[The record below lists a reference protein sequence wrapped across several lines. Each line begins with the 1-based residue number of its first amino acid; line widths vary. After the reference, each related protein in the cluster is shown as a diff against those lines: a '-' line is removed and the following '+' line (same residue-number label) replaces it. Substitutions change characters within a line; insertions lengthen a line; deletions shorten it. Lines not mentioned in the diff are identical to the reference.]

1 MEGYGN
7 MEEVKRLYIE
17 DGKILVKEGEFST
30 ICTEAEIEGPSLIRN
45 KDGNVWIEPTSTEV
59 KLVHIPKENVTI
71 IRIINPTI
79 AIVLY

>member
-17 DGKILVKEGEFST
+17 DGMILVKEGEFST

-45 KDGNVWIEPTSTEV
+45 KDGNVWIETTSTVV
-59 KLVHIPKENVTI
+59 KLVHIPKENVKF
-71 IRIINPTI
+71 
-79 AIVLY
+79 LDEK

>member
-17 DGKILVKEGEFST
+17 DGKILVQEGEFST

-45 KDGNVWIEPTSTEV
+45 KDGNVWIETTSTVV
-59 KLVHIPKENVTI
+59 KLVHIPKENVKF
-71 IRIINPTI
+71 
-79 AIVLY
+79 LDEK

>member
-45 KDGNVWIEPTSTEV
+45 KDGNVWIENTSTVV
-59 KLVHIPKENVTI
+59 KLVHIHKENV
-71 IRIINPTI
+71 NF
-79 AIVLY
+79 LNEK

>member
-45 KDGNVWIEPTSTEV
+45 KDGNIWIETTSTVV
-59 KLVHIPKENVTI
+59 KLVHIPKENVKF
-71 IRIINPTI
+71 
-79 AIVLY
+79 LDEK